1 MIDTTDAP
9 DARPAQ
15 RWWTYLQERF
25 PPLENGL
32 LVAVFSL
39 SALCHSALLRGASG
53 ALTVPSMVVAFGL
66 TLLFFFLLRVA
77 DEFKDVEDDRR
88 YRPERPVPRGLVSLR
103 ELGAAGAIAA
113 TTQLGLAAWVD
124 GTLVLVLLGTWAYF
138 GLMCV
143 EFFVPDWLDR
153 HPAVYVGSHMVVM
166 PGIALLAAGVD
177 WAAAGVAPPPA
188 LAWFLGASFFGG
200 LVYEIGRKIR
210 APAGERTGVTTYSKE
225 WGRARAVS
233 AWLAVMVLAAVL
245 AVGAAGGVGRAPI
258 GAAVL
263 GVGLVGAVVVALRF
277 LRRPTPDR
285 AASVEQV
292 SGLWLLVLYGG
303 AGLLPMVW

>member
-1 MIDTTDAP
+1 MH
-9 DARPAQ
+9 

-32 LVAVFSL
+32 LVGVFSL
-39 SALCHSALLRGASG
+39 SALCYSALLRGASG

-88 YRPERPVPRGLVSLR
+88 YRPERPVPRGLISLR
-103 ELGAAGAIAA
+103 ELEGAGAIAA
-113 TTQLGLAAWVD
+113 ATQLGLAAWVD
-124 GTLVLVLLGTWAYF
+124 GTLVWVLLGTWAYF

-143 EFFVPDWLDR
+143 EFFVPEWLDR

-177 WAAAGVAPPPA
+177 WAAGGVVPPTD

-200 LVYEIGRKIR
+200 LVFEIGRKIR
-210 APAGERTGVTTYSKE
+210 APEGERPGVDTYSKA
-225 WGRARAVS
+225 WGRSRAVS
-233 AWLAVMVLAAVL
+233 AWLAVMVLSGGLGMAAAG
-245 AVGAAGGVGRAPI
+245 AVGWAPI
-258 GAAVL
+258 VAAFL
-263 GVGLVGAVVVALRF
+263 GVGLAGAVVVALRF

-285 AASVEQV
+285 AASVEQL
-292 SGLWLLVLYGG
+292 SGLWLLVLYGSV
-303 AGLLPMVW
+303 GLLPMVG